1 MAGRRR
7 NPWAG
12 FGVALVMVAVIVV
25 EARLALRTPTPGPGR
40 PTGCT
45 IRGRLAAGDPA
56 AARVVLEDLLARE
69 RNALVQRLTPEAR
82 DQAIRDARRLAG

>member
-25 EARLALRTPTPGPGR
+25 GARLAL
-40 PTGCT
+40 
-45 IRGRLAAGDPA
+45 
-56 AARVVLEDLLARE
+56 RVVLEDLLARE